1 MATGEQEAHPRPESA
16 SPDIRHPT
24 PDARTAILALDVGE
38 ARIGLAR
45 WEPGQV
51 VRDEGVLRRTS
62 LAEDLRRLAHIVAE
76 RNVGRVVVGLPL
88 NVDGT
93 EGPQAR
99 RARRFAAALARTLD
113 VPVVLYDEAETTVEA
128 IRELGFGGRPLTP
141 RERAMVDA
149 RSAAI
154 LLRRYVEAG
163 EAASD
168 QPLPNLS

>member
-1 MATGEQEAHPRPESA
+1 MATGEQRVRPGPESA
-16 SPDIRHPT
+16 SPDPRYPS
-24 PDARTAILALDVGE
+24 PDARTAVLALDVGE

-51 VRDEGVLRRTS
+51 VREEGVLRRTS

-99 RARRFAAALARTLD
+99 RARRFAAALARAVD
-113 VPVVLYDEAETTVEA
+113 VPVVLYNEAETTLEA

-141 RERAMVDA
+141 RERALVDA

-163 EAASD
+163 EVASD
-168 QPLPNLS
+168 EPFPNLS